1 MRYAAAA
8 AHLLSWDAFTW
19 LGDSSL
25 LLPAALW
32 IALWLLI
39 ARRTWPAALLWVL
52 LFGACASLVLVSKL
66 AFMGWGIGSARFDF
80 TGFSGHT
87 TLSASVWPVA
97 LWLLA
102 SRWGHAPRVAL
113 AGAGWVLALGIG
125 LSRLVLQA
133 HSFTEVLAG
142 YLLGFGVSVT
152 FLAIQHGRPHPQVRW
167 PLVAVS
173 LALPLV
179 FLRPGAPAP
188 THHLL
193 ERVAVRLSGADR
205 PFTRDDLHGNSTAP
219 PVFAGRK
226 SPHHNP

>member
-1 MRYAAAA
+1 MN
-8 AHLLSWDAFTW
+8 WDAFTW

-32 IALWLLI
+32 VAVWLSV
-39 ARRTWPAALLWVL
+39 ARRTWPAALWWVL
-52 LFGACASLVLVSKL
+52 LFGVGSSLVLASKL

-87 TLSASVWPVA
+87 ALSASVWPVA

-102 SRWGHAPRVAL
+102 SRWGHAPRVAM
-113 AGAGWVLALGIG
+113 ACVGWALALGIG

-133 HSFTEVLAG
+133 HSISEVLAG
-142 YLLGFGVSVT
+142 YLLGFGVSFT
-152 FLAIQHGRPHPQVRW
+152 FLALQHGRPSPQVHW

-173 LALPLV
+173 LALPLT

-188 THHLL
+188 TQHLL

-205 PFTRDDLHGNSTAP
+205 PFTRDDLHGRSPAP
-219 PVFAGRK
+219 PTFGGRE
-226 SPHHNP
+226 SPHNNPREERPHE